1 MKMQSLPRSNDGALF
16 SGMLINK
23 QRWAMKRL
31 AQHRFFPLV
40 LLVIIILSSALA
52 IGIANAQSSIAGAP
66 KAARL
71 IAHAGGDISG
81 IRMTN
86 SRQALDESYEEG
98 FRLIEV
104 DLCTTSDGIPV
115 LAHDWGNANWFSGVK
130 YSSEAPAYKEFK
142 GRQGILDLEL
152 LDLESLS
159 KWLLKHED
167 AYIITDIKQGSIQM
181 LELIAKKYPEAS
193 KRFIPQVYYFSEYD
207 TVKALG
213 FENII
218 LTEYKLKAE
227 DQEILDFCKDHSLFA
242 LTLSQERASPEM
254 LEKCSALGIPVYVH
268 TINDYNIYMK
278 LRDNGA
284 YGVYTDYFQPSDWVE

>member
-1 MKMQSLPRSNDGALF
+1 MKKP
-16 SGMLINK
+16 
-23 QRWAMKRL
+23 
-31 AQHRFFPLV
+31 AQHRFLPLILSV
-40 LLVIIILSSALA
+40 LLITSCVFA
-52 IGIANAQSSIAGAP
+52 IGIANAQSSHTGAP
-66 KAARL
+66 EAPRL

-115 LAHDWGNANWFSGVK
+115 IAHDWGNANWFSGVN
-130 YSSEAPAYKEFK
+130 YSSEAPTYSEFK
-142 GRQGILDLEL
+142 GRKGILDLEL

-167 AYIITDIKQGSIQM
+167 AYIVTDIKQGSIQM
-181 LELIAKKYPEAS
+181 LELIAKKYPEVS
-193 KRFIPQVYYFSEYD
+193 KRFIPQIYCFSEYD

-218 LTEYKLKAE
+218 MTEYRLKAE
-227 DQEILDFCKDHSLFA
+227 DQEILDFCKDNSLFA

-268 TINDYNIYMK
+268 TINDYNVYVK

-284 YGVYTDYFQPSDWVE
+284 FGVYTDFFQPSDWIE